1 MKKFITIF
9 LILSMFSISGFAQ
22 GTPVIDMANLMNA
35 IEQLYQTY
43 QQIQNGIEQVQNTY
57 KQIEQAT
64 KQMASLNFE
73 DLESIKDNF
82 AGLDL
87 SENPFEV
94 ITAVRDSAQDITKYV
109 NDRMNS
115 VNRLT
120 DALTKESISFG
131 GMDFSVADLCG
142 AGDPNKTL
150 YGFAENAIQHI
161 GDMAKSAADGYAG
174 KLTYEEKRAIMKKY
188 GMSPRNYAQW
198 QITHYNLSKSLEK
211 GNVEGTFQSL
221 EQQYEQDAA
230 EVATLQKIL
239 SNIPEG
245 SVKAQLEA
253 NAKVEVQNLQQLQKL
268 RDELNQGN
276 TMISEFLTKQQAE
289 EFLKQQK
296 EQEEKEQQEENLK
309 SSSMAD
315 DVNLY

>member
-9 LILSMFSISGFAQ
+9 LILSMFSISGFAL
-22 GTPVIDMANLMNA
+22 GTPVIDLANLMNA

-82 AGLDL
+82 TGLDL

-120 DALTKESISFG
+120 DALTKETISFG
-131 GMDFSVADLCG
+131 GMDVSVADLCG
-142 AGDPNKTL
+142 KGDPNKNL
-150 YGFAENAIQHI
+150 WGFAENAFQHI
-161 GDMAKSAADGYAG
+161 GDMAVSVADGYAG

-198 QITHYNLSKSLEK
+198 QITNYNLSKSLEK
-211 GNVEGTFQSL
+211 GNIEGTFQSL
-221 EQQYEQDAA
+221 EMQYKQDAA

-296 EQEEKEQQEENLK
+296 EQEEKEQIDQVQTQSKGFTNKL
-309 SSSMAD
+309 
-315 DVNLY
+315 